1 MSTLRRL
8 LTLAPLARLPPVRR
22 LQALHRPRPLD
33 RLRHVARHHRRA
45 ADLAAA
51 ALGCAATL
59 LTSFGGQS
67 SGGPRPGLAGV
78 LAAAAACGA
87 LAVRR
92 RWPLPALVVSAAG
105 AEIYMA
111 LSRGQAGMLVL
122 VAPLIALYTVAESG
136 DRRRGLAVR
145 GLAGAAPRVA
155 PRLLQTPRG
164 GRAKPAPVE
173 LRAPSGRA

>member
-1 MSTLRRL
+1 MSTMSPLRRL
-8 LTLAPLARLPPVRR
+8 RPLVPLDRLHPLRR
-22 LQALHRPRPLD
+22 LHALHRPLRLD
-33 RLRHVARHHRRA
+33 RLLHVARPQRRA

-51 ALGCAATL
+51 ALVFAATL
-59 LTSFGGQS
+59 VASSGGQS
-67 SGGPRPGLAGV
+67 SGGPRRGLAGV
-78 LAAAAACGA
+78 LAGAAACGA

-136 DRRRGLAVR
+136 DRRRGLAVG
-145 GLAGAAPRVA
+145 GLAGAPLR
-155 PRLLQTPRG
+155 
-164 GRAKPAPVE
+164 
-173 LRAPSGRA
+173 RAPGPPKPPWAGPADPAAGAL